1 MYAVNF
7 TWFEKHSRFSLRPA
21 ERATHD
27 NQLCFFKDWQCICPS
42 PLQYTIYYGKSAV
55 FSPCSYTS
63 PSSISDW
70 SCETQKKSNCIN
82 PLRWR
87 AFCLRNMDE
96 RLSPVHVRCDR
107 SNELRKNRVCCKA
120 YPACEANDDTYTAK
134 NRLMLRQRR
143 TVPTCHWLQNG
154 VSIIKYATSPT
165 ISKLEIHHRR

>member
-96 RLSPVHVRCDR
+96 RFHHLFTCVVTGPTNCGKTEFVAKLIQHEKQTSKFDNRIKTWHV
-107 SNELRKNRVCCKA
+107 
-120 YPACEANDDTYTAK
+120 
-134 NRLMLRQRR
+134 
-143 TVPTCHWLQNG
+143 
-154 VSIIKYATSPT
+154 
-165 ISKLEIHHRR
+165 